1 MTEKLGQVS
10 GDYFIDEVFPDGGR
24 TLRWEQHYD
33 VSDPWAVD
41 KEAPWRAARD
51 EAFEE
56 MARLH
61 REEGG
66 EYRLYHQ
73 KTDLIYK
80 VQATRIDDTDA
91 PMALRLTKLATMA
104 EKADHWT
111 AEERLMPAT
120 GVADLVWEAIE
131 QLEDMERRLKEVLK
145 NREWRTENQ

>member
-56 MARLH
+56 MARLP

-73 KTDLIYK
+73 KTDLIYE

-91 PMALRLTKLATMA
+91 PIAQRLTKLAQIA
-104 EKADHWT
+104 EGADHWT

-120 GVADLVWEAIE
+120 GVSDLVLDALNRIE
-131 QLEDMERRLKEVLK
+131 ELERELKET
-145 NREWRTENQ
+145 RGMNQ